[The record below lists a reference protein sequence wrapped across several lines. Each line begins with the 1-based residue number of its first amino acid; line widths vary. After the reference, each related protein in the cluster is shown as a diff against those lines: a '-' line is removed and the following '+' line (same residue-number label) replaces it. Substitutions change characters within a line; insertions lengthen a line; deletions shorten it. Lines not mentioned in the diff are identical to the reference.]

1 MKTQIIACTFFLL
14 IPIFLLGQTDGFD
27 VPAIE
32 KAEQTIKKFNE
43 IDTDLD
49 SYFDHAYGYVVF
61 PSIGKGASV
70 VGGAHGNGVAFEQGN
85 PVGKATFSQITIGI
99 QFGGQSYSQIVFFE
113 NEEDFD
119 LFKDNK
125 FQFAAQ
131 VSAVALSE
139 GAAADLAYR
148 DGVAVFTMTKGGL
161 MYEASVGGQKLK
173 FKPFDKKEN

>member
-1 MKTQIIACTFFLL
+1 MKTQIIACSFFLL
-14 IPIFLLGQTDGFD
+14 LPFLVVAQTDGFNL
-27 VPAIE
+27 PAIE

-43 IDTDLD
+43 IDSDFD
-49 SYFDHAYGYVVF
+49 SHFDNAYGYVVF

-70 VGGAHGNGVAFEQGN
+70 VGGAHGNGIAFEQGN
-85 PVGKATFSQITIGI
+85 PVGKATFAQITIGI
-99 QFGGQSYSQIVFFE
+99 QFGGQSYSQVVFFE
-113 NEEDFD
+113 NRADFD
-119 LFKDNK
+119 LYKDNK

-148 DGVAVFTMTKGGL
+148 DGVAVFTMTKAGL

-173 FKPFDKKEN
+173 FKPFDKKVN